1 MAAKTDVDLAQR
13 VLRGIGVS
21 AGSVSGLAVVI
32 GLPPQVPADEP
43 PSNDVESD
51 WARIADALRGVAEN
65 LEKKAVSVGGP
76 AVDILSATAL
86 MARDP
91 SLGKGIRAGL
101 EAGRGPAN
109 AVHAAVEDVCTAFT
123 AAGGYLAE
131 RTTDLRDVASRV
143 IARLLG
149 VPEPS
154 VPELT
159 QPSVLIARD
168 LAPADTAGLS
178 PTTTLAI
185 VTELGG
191 PTSHTAILAAQ
202 LGIPAV
208 VHVVG
213 ALAIEAGTVI
223 AVDGSAGTVTIA
235 PDEAEQA
242 EIARR
247 RATRDALVSSRSGPG
262 ATRDGHSVHLLANI
276 GTVGDAKTAATA
288 DVEGV
293 GLFRTEFLFLDRASA
308 PTVAEQ
314 TVTYK
319 AVLEGFAG
327 KYVTVR
333 TLDAGADKPLPF
345 ADLGPEENPALGVRG
360 LRLSQRRPELL
371 HAQLAALGA
380 AAVATGVEVKVM
392 APMVATPD
400 EARWFTARAHAHGL
414 TTTGVMVEVPAAALR
429 AGRILAEVDFVS
441 LGTNDLAQY
450 TMAADRLSGELADLL
465 DSWQPALLDLVAV
478 TADAGAAEGKRVGV
492 CGEAAGDPLL
502 ALVLTGLGVTSLSM
516 AASKVAAVRYALSE
530 HDLDVCR
537 AMASAAR
544 EANGPAAARS
554 AVRALCSESVAAI
567 L

>member
-1 MAAKTDVDLAQR
+1 MAATTDADLAQR

-21 AGSVSGLAVVI
+21 AGSVSGPAVVI
-32 GLPPQVPADEP
+32 GLPPQVPANEP
-43 PSNDVESD
+43 ASTDVDAD
-51 WARIADALRGVAEN
+51 WARISDALGAVAEN
-65 LEKKAVSVGGP
+65 LEKKAAAIGGP
-76 AVDILSATAL
+76 AADILSATAL

-101 EAGRGPAN
+101 AAGRGPVN
-109 AVHAAVEDVCTAFT
+109 AVHAAVEDVCTMFT

-154 VPELT
+154 VPELSV
-159 QPSVLIARD
+159 PSVLIAHD

-178 PTTTLAI
+178 PVTTLAI

-208 VHVVG
+208 VHVAG
-213 ALAIEAGTVI
+213 ALNIAAGTVV
-223 AVDGSAGTVTIA
+223 AVDGSTGTVTIA

-247 RATRDALVSSRSGPG
+247 RAERDALVSSRSGPG
-262 ATRDGHSVHLLANI
+262 STRDGHSVHLLANI
-276 GTVGDAKTAATA
+276 GTVGDAAVASLA

-308 PTVAEQ
+308 PTVEEQ
-314 TVTYK
+314 TATYT
-319 AVLEGFAG
+319 AVLESFAG

-360 LRLSQRRPELL
+360 LRLSKQRPDLL
-371 HAQLAALGA
+371 ESQLAALGA
-380 AAVATGVEVKVM
+380 AAAATGVEVKVM

-400 EARWFTARAHAHGL
+400 EARWFASLARAHGL
-414 TTTGVMVEVPAAALR
+414 STVGVMVEVPAAALR
-429 AGRILAEVDFVS
+429 ARQILTEVDFVS

-450 TMAADRLSGELADLL
+450 TMAADRLAGELADLL
-465 DSWQPALLDLVAV
+465 DPWQPALLDLVAA
-478 TADAGAAEGKRVGV
+478 TAGAAASAGKRAGV

-516 AASKVAAVRYALSE
+516 AAGKVAAVRYALAE
-530 HDLDVCR
+530 HDLDECR
-537 AMASAAR
+537 AMAAAAR
-544 EANGPAAARS
+544 DANSPTAARS
-554 AVRALCSESVAAI
+554 AVRAMCSESVAAI